1 MRRTN
6 VGKPVLLLVGW
17 VICTAS
23 GLFAAADQP
32 RTAEDSLIVVVMDP
46 LSDKLACDCVEG
58 FAQRKYEA
66 LGQHLQRSLGR
77 KVEVFWGESIEA
89 ALKDEQ
95 ATQKTPLVADVVI
108 GKHSVA
114 VAESK
119 AKSLSLQP
127 VAQLTGLDSR
137 TTQTGL
143 VVVRAAD
150 PAILVDDLTG
160 YRIIFGP
167 SNCDEKYAAPRQ
179 LLLDSEIELPTE
191 SETASACSV
200 AAKRMLE
207 FPKDEKVAII
217 ISSYAIPLLEGCGTI
232 EKGVLRVIGESD
244 PVPFISVFVREDAEA
259 SVRESLLPALMAV
272 AKDSALL
279 RALETRDGFVPYG
292 ADSPLPG
299 EDGTDAVAVE
309 KKRSSRVDGMAWR
322 SAGRSCA
329 LATRSAA
336 GDSGF

>member
-1 MRRTN
+1 MSGTM
-6 VGKPVLLLVGW
+6 VGKLLLLLIGWLVWTVGGM
-17 VICTAS
+17 IAI
-23 GLFAAADQP
+23 ADQP
-32 RTAEDSLIVVVMDP
+32 RVAEDSLIVVVMDP

-95 ATQKTPLVADVVI
+95 AARKTPLVADVVI
-108 GKHSVA
+108 GKHSVI

-127 VAQLTGLDSR
+127 VAQLTGLDGR

-150 PAILVDDLTG
+150 PAILVDDLAG

-207 FPKDEKVAII
+207 FPKDEKVAIV

-244 PVPFISVFVREDAEA
+244 PVPFISVFVRDSAEVA
-259 SVRESLLPALMAV
+259 SREPFLAALMAV
-272 AKDSALL
+272 SKDSALL
-279 RALETRDGFVPYG
+279 RALETRDGFVPYSVD
-292 ADSPLPG
+292 APLTS
-299 EDGTDAVAVE
+299 EDGTDAVKVE
-309 KKRSSRVDGMAWR
+309 KK
-322 SAGRSCA
+322 
-329 LATRSAA
+329 TK
-336 GDSGF
+336 

>member
-1 MRRTN
+1 MTIKN
-6 VGKPVLLLVGW
+6 GLKLAWLALVWLSIGHEA
-17 VICTAS
+17 VAQPTAS
-23 GLFAAADQP
+23 EQP
-32 RTAEDSLIVVVMDP
+32 LIVVVMDP

-66 LGQHLQRSLGR
+66 LGQHLQRRLGR
-77 KVEVFWGESIEA
+77 NVEVFWGETIEA

-95 ATQKTPLVADVVI
+95 ATRKTPLVADVVI
-108 GKHSVA
+108 GKHSV
-114 VAESK
+114 VEAESK
-119 AKSLSLQP
+119 AKSLNLQP
-127 VAQLTGLDSR
+127 VAQLTGLDGR

-143 VVVRAAD
+143 VVVRTAD
-150 PAILVDDLTG
+150 PAILVDDLAG

-244 PVPFISVFVREDAEA
+244 PVPFISVFVRDDAGEV
-259 SVRESLLPALMAV
+259 VREPVLAALMTV
-272 AKDSALL
+272 DKDSALL
-279 RALETRDGFVPYG
+279 KALETRDGFVPYG
-292 ADSPLPG
+292 VDSPATG
-299 EDGTDAVAVE
+299 EDGPVGSAVE
-309 KKRSSRVDGMAWR
+309 KK
-322 SAGRSCA
+322 
-329 LATRSAA
+329 TK
-336 GDSGF
+336 